1 MSKNETFPRFMPTQ
15 VDDQAT
21 KEAFNTWNSL
31 TPFLYDDSSKA
42 CTTCPF
48 RKAHRDPKGNIYLG
62 QWQDN
67 DFKGRGT
74 MIYATG
80 DVYEGYWD
88 AGLYTGMGRF
98 ISFDGNMYDGEWQN
112 GKRNGMGVLKYSD
125 GRQFAG
131 NWLSGEKGE
140 GIETHS

>member
-1 MSKNETFPRFMPTQ
+1 
-15 VDDQAT
+15 
-21 KEAFNTWNSL
+21 
-31 TPFLYDDSSKA
+31 
-42 CTTCPF
+42 
-48 RKAHRDPKGNIYLG
+48 
-62 QWQDN
+62 
-67 DFKGRGT
+67 

-125 GRQFAG
+125 GR
-131 NWLSGEKGE
+131 
-140 GIETHS
+140 